1 MNTDNAP
8 ETSDASDATSVDAA
22 SVDVASAAAA
32 RRSRMLL
39 ALALAAL
46 GALYVL
52 WFRDDPHRAAAHVIF
67 VYPPLQLSFLV
78 ARGKRWARFL
88 SGVLAL
94 LWCSHGVMI
103 AWSDPAH
110 RGYALA
116 EVVLAV
122 AIVFAASADGLRER
136 ARKRRQ
142 ARAAS
147 S

>member
-1 MNTDNAP
+1 MKTDSAP
-8 ETSDASDATSVDAA
+8 EARDASNATSVDAA
-22 SVDVASAAAA
+22 SVAAA
-32 RRSRMLL
+32 RRSRRLL

-46 GALYVL
+46 GALYL
-52 WFRDDPHRAAAHVIF
+52 QWFRDDPHRTAAHVIF

-103 AWSDPAH
+103 AWSDPAQ

-116 EVVLAV
+116 ETALAIL
-122 AIVFAASADGLRER
+122 IVFAASADGLRER
-136 ARKRRQ
+136 ARKRR
-142 ARAAS
+142 AKSEAAA
-147 S
+147 

>member
-1 MNTDNAP
+1 MNTDSAP
-8 ETSDASDATSVDAA
+8 ETTNASSATSDDATGANATGV
-22 SVDVASAAAA
+22 AAA
-32 RRSRMLL
+32 RRSRRLL

-46 GALYVL
+46 GALYLL

-88 SGVLAL
+88 SGVMAL

-110 RGYALA
+110 RGYALVA
-116 EVVLAV
+116 TALAI
-122 AIVFAASADGLRER
+122 AIVFGASADGLRER
-136 ARKRRQ
+136 ARKRRE